1 MDCKDFEQQMGSNL
15 SKKLV
20 DINTKE
26 KELVE
31 KLKLVCNKNGKET
44 NPTKSA
50 DILHQLGRVYHKRG
64 KQDGDK
70 MVCWI
75 QSAALFNAALI
86 RTKNVSKIKQDLQH
100 LCSDILLAADAKT
113 KHADLIEQSVLVKEK
128 IKTMRA
134 YTSAKLKV
142 IPQIPSDELSKERV
156 KHLEQ
161 QKTTLV
167 GNLQSDITKQYTQ
180 LMEEVASYCYDI
192 MGDAPCNFAIIG
204 MGSLARKEI
213 TPFSD
218 FEHVIALANEVLEKH
233 GEAEWQNILKYFQW
247 FSVIFQ
253 IILINLQETILP
265 SVAIP
270 SLNDFYSETQENN
283 WFFDDI
289 TPSGISF
296 DGMMPHACKFPLGR
310 RKPTKTKKFQTELIK
325 PVKQMLEYLKSE
337 ERLKNGYH
345 LDDILTRT
353 CFVHGDRAVYNE
365 FNAGV
370 TEILSTQ
377 NDNEK
382 IESVK
387 NQIVEDIENFAT
399 RSSVFQMNL
408 KNEINI
414 KKVAYRSITLFV
426 AAYGRI
432 FDIYES
438 SCFDIVEKLSGK
450 HGFSNYA
457 KNKLMYAVAMAC
469 EIRLRWYM
477 KHQRQTD
484 IIKSSLNNPNGTKHF
499 SSIIGKTSILQYFRI
514 AYALQCDISNRLHL
528 KRLHFHSNPQLLN
541 LGLQLCFDKSDKNLP
556 ILYEISNLS
565 KSARLRNF
573 DDCLNSLEEDAKTNQ
588 TTTSQNNNISTHP
601 SFSRIADV
609 LYSAKCYDDA
619 AEYYKI
625 SLPATSETKHS
636 NVDSNFSYSLFKLGQ
651 CLLNMNRATEAL
663 EYYNRALKIYEQA
676 TLDADIDTSLA
687 ATLLGIGGCLLNM
700 NRATEALE
708 YYNRALKIKE
718 QATLDAD
725 IDTSLATTLHGI
737 GRCLLNMNRATEALE
752 YYNRALKIKEQATL
766 DADIDTSLATTLHR
780 IGQCL
785 LNMNRATEALEH
797 YNRALKIKE
806 QATLDADIDTSLA
819 ATLHEIGGCLLNM
832 NRATEAL
839 EYYNRA
845 LKIYEQATLD
855 ADIDT
860 SLATTLHGIGGCLLN
875 MNRATEA
882 LEYYNRAL
890 IIKEQATLN
899 ADIDT
904 SLATTLHRIGRCLL
918 NMNRATEAL
927 EYYNRALKIKEQA
940 TLDADIDTSL
950 ATTLH
955 EIGRC
960 LLNMNRATEALEY
973 YNRAL
978 IIKEQATLNA
988 DINTS
993 LATTLHEIGRCLL
1006 NMNRAT
1012 EALEYYNRALIIKE
1026 QATLDADIDT
1036 SLATTLHEI
1045 GRCLLN
1051 MNRATEALEYYNRAL
1066 IIKEQATLDADI
1078 DTSLATTLHEIGR
1091 CLLNMNRATEALEY
1105 YNRALKIYEQAT
1117 LDADIDTSLATTL
1130 HEIGGCLLNMNR
1142 ATEALEYYNRAL
1154 IIKEQATLDADI
1166 DTSLATTLHEIGRC
1180 LLNMNRATEALEY
1193 YNRVLKIYEQAT
1205 LDADIDTSL
1214 AATLH
1219 EIGRCLLNM
1228 NRATEALEYYNRA
1241 LIIKEQATLDA
1252 NIDTSLATTLHRIGR
1267 CFFEHEPSNR
1277 SIGILQQNAKNQR
1290 TSNTECRH

>member
-1 MDCKDFEQQMGSNL
+1 MGNNL
-15 SKKLV
+15 NKKFV

-50 DILHQLGRVYHKRG
+50 NILHQLGRVYHKRG

-70 MVCWI
+70 TVCWI

-86 RTKNVSKIKQDLQH
+86 RTKNVSEIKKDLQH
-100 LCSDILLAADAKT
+100 LRCDILLAADAKT
-113 KHADLIEQSVLVKEK
+113 KRADLIEQSVLVKEK
-128 IKTMRA
+128 IKKMRA
-134 YTSAKLKV
+134 YTSAKLKI

-161 QKTTLV
+161 QKITLV

-180 LMEEVASYCYDI
+180 LMEKVASYCYDI

-233 GEAEWQNILKYFQW
+233 GEAEWQNTLKYFRW

-270 SLNDFYSETQENN
+270 SLNDFYSDTQENN

-345 LDDILTRT
+345 LGDILTKT
-353 CFVHGDRAVYNE
+353 CFVYGDRAVYIE

-370 TEILSTQ
+370 TKILSTQ

-382 IESVK
+382 VESVK
-387 NQIVEDIENFAT
+387 NQIVEDIKNFAT

-414 KKVAYRSITLFV
+414 KKVAYRSVTLFV

-438 SCFDIVEKLSGK
+438 SCFDIVEKLSGE
-450 HGFSNYA
+450 HGFSDSA
-457 KNKLMYAVAMAC
+457 KDKLLYAVAMAC

-484 IIKSSLNNPNGTKHF
+484 IIESSLNDANGTKLF
-499 SSIIGKTSILQYFRI
+499 SSIIGKTSIIQYFRI

-556 ILYEISNLS
+556 ILYEISYHS
-565 KSARLRNF
+565 KADRLRNF
-573 DDCLNSLEEDAKTNQ
+573 EDCLNSLEEDAKTNQ
-588 TTTSQNNNISTHP
+588 PTTSQNNSISIYQ
-601 SFSRIADV
+601 SFIRIADV

-619 AEYYKI
+619 AEYYNI
-625 SLPATSETKHS
+625 SLHATSETKQS

-651 CLLNMNRATEAL
+651 CLLNMNQTTEALEYYNRVLKIFEQATLNADIDTSLAHTLHGIGRCLSKMKRPTEALEYYNRALKITEHATLDADIDTSLATTLHEIGGCLLDMNRPTEALEYYNRALKIDEQATLNADIDTSLATTLPEIGRCLLDMNQATEAL
-663 EYYNRALKIYEQA
+663 EYYNRALKIF
-676 TLDADIDTSLA
+676 
-687 ATLLGIGGCLLNM
+687 
-700 NRATEALE
+700 
-708 YYNRALKIKE
+708 E

-737 GRCLLNMNRATEALE
+737 GRCLLDMNRATEALE
-752 YYNRALKIKEQATL
+752 YYNRALKTTEQATL
-766 DADIDTSLATTLHR
+766 DADIDTSLATTLR
-780 IGQCL
+780 GNGRCL
-785 LNMNRATEALEH
+785 LNMNRP
-797 YNRALKIKE
+797 
-806 QATLDADIDTSLA
+806 
-819 ATLHEIGGCLLNM
+819 
-832 NRATEAL
+832 TEAL

-845 LKIYEQATLD
+845 LKIFEQTTLN

-860 SLATTLHGIGGCLLN
+860 SLATTLHGIGRCLFD
-875 MNRATEA
+875 MNRP
-882 LEYYNRAL
+882 
-890 IIKEQATLN
+890 
-899 ADIDT
+899 
-904 SLATTLHRIGRCLL
+904 
-918 NMNRATEAL
+918 TEAL
-927 EYYNRALKIKEQA
+927 EYYNRALKITEQA

-960 LLNMNRATEALEY
+960 LLDMNRPTEALEY

-978 IIKEQATLNA
+978 KIT
-988 DINTS
+988 
-993 LATTLHEIGRCLL
+993 
-1006 NMNRAT
+1006 
-1012 EALEYYNRALIIKE
+1012 E

-1036 SLATTLHEI
+1036 SLATTLLEI
-1045 GRCLLN
+1045 GRCLL
-1051 MNRATEALEYYNRAL
+1051 
-1066 IIKEQATLDADI
+1066 D
-1078 DTSLATTLHEIGR
+1078 
-1091 CLLNMNRATEALEY
+1091 MNRATEALEY
-1105 YNRALKIYEQAT
+1105 YNRALKITDQAT
-1117 LDADIDTSLATTL
+1117 LDADSDTSLATTL
-1130 HEIGGCLLNMNR
+1130 HGIGRCLFDMNR
-1142 ATEALEYYNRAL
+1142 PTEALEYYNRAL
-1154 IIKEQATLDADI
+1154 KITDQATLDADS
-1166 DTSLATTLHEIGRC
+1166 DTSLAHTLHGNGRC
-1180 LLNMNRATEALEY
+1180 LFDMNRP
-1193 YNRVLKIYEQAT
+1193 
-1205 LDADIDTSL
+1205 
-1214 AATLH
+1214 
-1219 EIGRCLLNM
+1219 
-1228 NRATEALEYYNRA
+1228 TEALEYYNRA
-1241 LIIKEQATLDA
+1241 LKINKQVTLDDD
-1252 NIDTSLATTLHRIGR
+1252 IDMH
-1267 CFFEHEPSNR
+1267 
-1277 SIGILQQNAKNQR
+1277 
-1290 TSNTECRH
+1290 